1 VAANRRAADE
11 LGWRPRLGDL
21 QVIVDTAWRWHAA
34 WPDGY
39 ARSARGR
46 GE

>member
-34 WPDGY
+34 WPGGY
-39 ARSARGR
+39 TRSARGR